1 MADLS
6 RLKTAMGDLEEDS
19 MEGILQDVLKG
30 GNGAQEALAACQEGM
45 SIVGDR
51 FESGEYFVG
60 DLIYAGNLMNRAVEI
75 LKPLLVENSM
85 NVKGRVI
92 LCTVRGDLHDIGKS
106 IVKAMLEAGGFE
118 VVDLG
123 IDVAPE
129 KIVAELQKTGIKI
142 LALSAVLTIGINSM
156 KATVDALAT
165 AGIRD
170 KVKVII
176 GGAPVTE
183 SYFKTVG
190 ADAWS
195 LNPMEGVKICKEWTL
210 KI

>member
-1 MADLS
+1 MADLLK
-6 RLKTAMGDLEEDS
+6 LKTAMGDLEEDA

-30 GNGAQEALAACQEGM
+30 GNDAQEALAACQDGM
-45 SIVGDR
+45 GIVGDR

-60 DLIYAGNLMNRAVEI
+60 DLIYAGNLMSRAVEI

-85 NVKGRVI
+85 DVKGRVI
-92 LCTVRGDLHDIGKS
+92 LCTVRGDLHDIGKG
-106 IVKAMLEAGGFE
+106 IVKAMLAAGGFE
-118 VVDLG
+118 VIDLG
-123 IDVAPE
+123 IDVEPE
-129 KIVAELQKTGIKI
+129 KIVAELQRTGVKI

-176 GGAPVTE
+176 GGAPVNE
-183 SYFKTVG
+183 SYFKTIG

-195 LNPMEGVKICKEWTL
+195 LNPMEGVKICKEWASER
-210 KI
+210 